1 MHITAY
7 VQPQRTYLPC
17 TGVGRHINN
26 MLLHLANRQE
36 LELSLLVSQ
45 EYLCIDGKLNPRTPL
60 RKFTLRTYP
69 YRRLLVERFWKFFDY
84 PKMDRFIGVTD
95 FLYSPVAE
103 YVPTKKDIPKII
115 TMHDMHTLEPNL
127 PWSKDRKHIWQRLKS
142 QVWISRVFNQVDHI
156 CTVSNFSK
164 QRIIDLLDIDS
175 QKITVIGNGVDES
188 FYEIANVDLNLIES
202 FVEEPYAIVVGG
214 LKYKKGG
221 YYVLEVARELKRRR
235 SSLKILIVGSNE
247 KDLLEAA
254 NTLDNIIVKGL
265 VPEDE
270 LPKLVRRASS
280 LLFLSLYEGFGIPAL
295 EAMAAGVPT
304 VVADRA
310 ALREVGGKAAIIVE
324 PKNLGQVAD
333 VLISLEKNSQ
343 LRNYHIQLG
352 RSHAQS
358 FTWECCVER
367 LINVLH
373 KHS

>member
-127 PWSKDRKHIWQRLKS
+127 PWSKDSKHIWQRLKS

-164 QRIIDLLDIDS
+164 QRIIDLLNIDS

-188 FYEIANVDLNLIES
+188 FYQIANVDLNLIES

-265 VPEDE
+265 VSEDE

-295 EAMAAGVPT
+295 EAMAAGVPA

-352 RSHAQS
+352 RSHAQI

-367 LINVLH
+367 LLNVLH